1 MLKLLVIED
10 HTLVREGLVQTLRR
24 LDKRV
29 RVVEAP
35 DCDLALARILH
46 EADHDFDLALL
57 DLGLPGTDG
66 LTCLEVLRKLYP
78 AMPVVIVSA
87 YDDPHTVSRALKN
100 GASGFVPK
108 SYSSEDLIDALREVL
123 DGQIFTPDRIRPPK
137 RDIDLPLPLPLP
149 LQYGEATR
157 AAQFGLTGRQ
167 TEILTLVRN
176 GKANR
181 EIAEHLGI
189 SEGTVKNHIAGV
201 YRLLGVSSRTQALLA
216 IEKYNIML

>member
-46 EADHDFDLALL
+46 EKDHDFDLALL

-66 LTCLEVLRKLYP
+66 LTCLAVLRNLYP
-78 AMPVVIVSA
+78 SMPVVIVSA

-137 RDIDLPLPLPLP
+137 REIDVPLPLP
-149 LQYGEATR
+149 LQYGEVTR

-167 TEILTLVRN
+167 TEILRMIRN
-176 GKANR
+176 GKSNR
-181 EIAEHLGI
+181 EIAEHLDI
-189 SEGTVKNHIAGV
+189 TEGTVKTHISGV
-201 YRLLGVSSRTQALLA
+201 YRALGVNSRTQALLA
-216 IEKYNIML
+216 IEKYKIIL

>member
-78 AMPVVIVSA
+78 AMPV
-87 YDDPHTVSRALKN
+87 VSRALKN